1 MQPENNPIVK
11 PDYRLRIDSAFRDM
25 LEPGEQPLAVV
36 KRHPI
41 GIIGLYLEALIGVIA
56 ILALI
61 FIIAPDV
68 LNDFS
73 KQSNRLI
80 IGGSVFAIAIV
91 ALVLLIATYI
101 YRLSKLLITD
111 KNLIQITQ
119 SGLFLRNTARLSIAN
134 VEDVNAEQRGILQT
148 IFNYG
153 TLHIQTA
160 GERPNFIFK
169 TCPDPNRYA
178 GRINEAR
185 QLYAESLKEAHTPAP
200 PAPGNP

>member
-1 MQPENNPIVK
+1 MSPISESVK
-11 PDYRLRIDSAFRDM
+11 IIKLDGAFREM
-25 LEPGEQPLAVV
+25 LEPGEHPLAVV

-41 GIIGLYLEALIGVIA
+41 GIIGLYLEALVGIVA
-56 ILALI
+56 ILSLI

-68 LNDFS
+68 LSDFS

-80 IGGSVFAIAIV
+80 LGGAVFGMAIV

-119 SGLFLRNTARLSIAN
+119 SGLFVRNIARLSIAN
-134 VEDVNAEQRGILQT
+134 VEDVNAEQRGILAT

-153 TLHIQTA
+153 TLQIQTA

-169 TCPDPNRYA
+169 YCPDPNKYA

-185 QLYAESLKEAHTPAP
+185 QIYADSLKETQPPTP